1 MRPHRGMTCPLP
13 HVTMPRGMPSHNS
26 RRVVGQM
33 NEPEIRSSDNVA
45 QPQAPLALPAPD
57 AFAADI
63 AEPDSIFDRAL
74 IWIEQQPLPAA
85 WAIFAILTLVHLAV
99 LNIAGVANGVFIGEQ
114 LFLGAGSTAIE
125 VLLLGFI
132 AYNIVLPTLIG
143 TQCVRTYDDLRPAL
157 AADGA
162 EFAQTRAGLVDAF
175 LVWRF
180 GFGCFWAIILATVY
194 GDLLRRAIPGE
205 GWSVAVQTIW
215 MYVRLAL
222 TFGLMGS
229 SITYV
234 ALLHHRFRAAT
245 STQLYVDLF
254 DLTPIEP
261 VARYARHVA
270 LFLVVLIALAGP
282 SVSQPDAMYASAA
295 LLVLGVVL
303 TVGAVIGA
311 MWGARRAIRA
321 AKAAATHDLQ
331 IYARELWRRAY
342 AGGQLTEAVG
352 IPALSAMLTVK
363 NEIARVPDWPGGFA
377 VFARIATLVIIPI
390 LSWFGGQLVAQL
402 SAALTP

>member
-1 MRPHRGMTCPLP
+1 M
-13 HVTMPRGMPSHNS
+13 S
-26 RRVVGQM
+26 
-33 NEPEIRSSDNVA
+33 EPEIRSSENVA
-45 QPQAPLALPAPD
+45 PGPQAPLALPSPD
-57 AFAADI
+57 AFGAD
-63 AEPDSIFDRAL
+63 APELDSVFDRAL
-74 IWIEQQPLPAA
+74 IWIEQQPVPAA
-85 WAIFAILTLVHLAV
+85 FAIFIVLTLVHLTV
-99 LNIAGVANGVFIGEQ
+99 LNLAGVANGIFVGDE
-114 LFLGAGSTAIE
+114 LFLAAGATPIE

-143 TQCVRTYDDLRPAL
+143 TACVRAYDDLRPAL
-157 AADGA
+157 SIDDATFG
-162 EFAQTRAGLVDAF
+162 QKRAGLVDAF

-205 GWSVAVQTIW
+205 GWSVALQTIW

-222 TFGLMGS
+222 TFGLLGS

-245 STQLYVDLF
+245 GTQLRIDLF
-254 DLTPIEP
+254 DLGAIQP
-261 VARYARHVA
+261 VARYARQVA
-270 LFLVVLIALAGP
+270 LFLIILLALAGP

-303 TVGAVIGA
+303 TAGAVIGA

-321 AKAAATHDLQ
+321 AKHAATHDLQ

-342 AGGQLTEAVG
+342 TGGHLTEAVG
-352 IPALSAMLTVK
+352 IPALSAMLNVK

-377 VFARIATLVIIPI
+377 VFARIATLAIIPV

-402 SAALTP
+402 LAALTP

>member
-1 MRPHRGMTCPLP
+1 
-13 HVTMPRGMPSHNS
+13 
-26 RRVVGQM
+26 M

-45 QPQAPLALPAPD
+45 QPEAPLALQAPD
-57 AFAADI
+57 AFAADV
-63 AEPDSIFDRAL
+63 AEPDSMFDRAL

-85 WAIFAILTLVHLAV
+85 CAIFAILTIVHLAV

-157 AADGA
+157 AVDNATFG
-162 EFAQTRAGLVDAF
+162 QTRAGLVDAF

-205 GWSVAVQTIW
+205 GWAVAVQTIW

-222 TFGLMGS
+222 TFGLLGS

-254 DLTPIEP
+254 DPAPIEP

-270 LFLVVLIALAGP
+270 LFLIVLIALAGP
-282 SVSQPDAMYASAA
+282 SVSQPDAMPASAA

-377 VFARIATLVIIPI
+377 VFARIATLVIIPV
-390 LSWFGGQLVAQL
+390 LSWFGGQLAAQI
-402 SAALTP
+402 SSALTP